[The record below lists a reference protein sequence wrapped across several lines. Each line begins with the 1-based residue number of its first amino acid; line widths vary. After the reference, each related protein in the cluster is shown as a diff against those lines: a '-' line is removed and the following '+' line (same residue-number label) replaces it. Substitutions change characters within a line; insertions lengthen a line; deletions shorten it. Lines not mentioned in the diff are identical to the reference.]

1 MLFRALIARPL
12 RHDLGRT
19 LLSLAAIALGVAVVI
34 AIRIANR
41 AAVSSFAAT
50 TASLANGADLLVTG
64 PAPIPATLLPQLFPL
79 NAEAEILPFIHRRA
93 YDPVHHDALDI
104 LGLDLVAAARRR
116 PEQSGRPLP
125 GSEATALSDHRERP
139 ESGVEYPLAE
149 ASQRGIPLSTP
160 DNADASHPLLLV
172 PHNYLARHAL
182 HPGDTLIL
190 ALSGRL
196 HTFSIAA
203 APAGDFALLDLP
215 AALAAFEP
223 NQPPAFDGL
232 RIMVAPG
239 ANRERV
245 QTQLSALVP
254 APDTVAAPAARVE
267 NQAAMLAAFRANLA
281 ALSYV
286 ALLVGLFLI
295 YNTVS
300 ISVVRRR
307 LAIATLRALG
317 ATRRS
322 LLRLFLAE
330 GAALAL
336 VGGALGVLLGW
347 LIAARALALVQR
359 TVASLYV
366 PGASA
371 APTAA
376 QLAPSDWLWGLV
388 LALAAG
394 LLAAWAPARQAAAL
408 RPATVLRPGAAEAA
422 VRARAAW
429 GWPAAI
435 VLAAAA
441 VVFARLPAVNHQPWF
456 GFAAALAAVLT
467 WAALTPWILA
477 RLLPPLRRA
486 LLHRRHTLSGLAA
499 ASLNGALRRTA
510 VLVVAVATAIGV
522 MLGVAIMVG
531 SFRQTVNVWLSQQLQ
546 NDVFVQAADWDRN
559 HPVPLPDAV
568 LAAAAAVPEARAVAA
583 SHTQP
588 WTFRQ
593 QPITLNT
600 RWPLLGAAALP
611 RYRFLAG
618 GPGPVIVSEPFAR
631 RFHLWPGDRFT
642 LDAPRGSLPLTVSG
656 VFYDYSSDRGL
667 LTLDRATFQQ
677 GFGPP
682 RATELGFDAAP
693 GVTPSLL
700 HLDLEK
706 HLPGALNFIDN
717 ATLRRQAIG
726 VFDQTF
732 RITYALEVITL
743 LVAILGVGNTLL
755 AVVLER
761 AREFAILRFLGAT
774 AAQIR
779 RLLLAEAGV
788 VALLALAIGWLM
800 AIALAYILVR
810 VINVQS
816 FGWTIQMHPPVA
828 FLIAASAIVWLATV
842 AAAALPARAARRHA
856 TPSALEAE

>member
-34 AIRIANR
+34 AIRVANR

-50 TASLANGADLLVTG
+50 TQSLANGADLLVTG
-64 PAPIPATLLPQLFPL
+64 PAPIPAALLPNLFPL
-79 NAEAEILPFIHRRA
+79 NRDAEILPYLNRRA
-93 YDPVHHDALDI
+93 YDPAHHDALDV
-104 LGLDLVAAARRR
+104 LALDFV
-116 PEQSGRPLP
+116 
-125 GSEATALSDHRERP
+125 
-139 ESGVEYPLAE
+139 AE
-149 ASQRGIPLSTP
+149 AAQRGITLAPNSAAEAGQP
-160 DNADASHPLLLV
+160 RRPLLFL
-172 PHNYLARHAL
+172 PAAYLARHSL
-182 HPGDTLIL
+182 HRGDSLTL

-196 HTFSIAA
+196 QTFDIAA
-203 APAGDFALLDLP
+203 SPAPDFALLDLP
-215 AALAAFEP
+215 DALALFEP
-223 NQPPAFDGL
+223 GQPPAFDGL
-232 RIMVAPG
+232 RVTLAPH
-239 ANRERV
+239 ADRSRLV
-245 QTQLSALVP
+245 RQLSALVP
-254 APDTVAAPAARVE
+254 AADTVAAPSARVA
-267 NQAAMLAAFRANLA
+267 NQAAMLSAFRANLA

-317 ATRRS
+317 ATRRG

-330 GAALAL
+330 GAVLAL
-336 VGGALGVLLGW
+336 VGGALGVLCGW

-366 PGASA
+366 PGAA
-371 APTAA
+371 AARPTA
-376 QLAPSDWLWGLV
+376 QLAASDWLWGLL

-394 LLAAWAPARQAAAL
+394 LLAAWAPARQAAGL

-429 GWPAAI
+429 GWPAALL
-435 VLAAAA
+435 LAGAA
-441 VVFARLPAVNHQPWF
+441 VVFARLPAIHHQPWF
-456 GFAAALAAVLT
+456 GFAAALAAVLA

-477 RLLPPLRRA
+477 RVLPPLRRG
-486 LLHRRHTLSGLAA
+486 LLRRHHALSGLAA
-499 ASLNGALRRTA
+499 ASLAGALRRTA
-510 VLVVAVATAIGV
+510 ILVIAVATAIGV

-559 HPVPLPDAV
+559 HPVPLPPAV
-568 LAAAAAVPEARAVAA
+568 LAAAAAVPGAGAVAA

-588 WTFRQ
+588 WTFRN

-600 RWPLLGAAALP
+600 RWPLLGNAALP

-631 RFHLWPGDRFT
+631 RFHLWPGDHFA
-642 LDAPRGSLPLTVSG
+642 LDAPRAVLSLTVSG

-667 LTLDRATFQQ
+667 LTLDRDTFTR

-682 RATELGFDAAP
+682 TATELGFDAAP
-693 GVTPSLL
+693 GTTAALL
-700 HLDLEK
+700 HLQLQQ
-706 HLPGALNFIDN
+706 HLPGALTFLDN
-717 ATLRRQAIG
+717 ATLRRQALG

-743 LVAILGVGNTLL
+743 LVAILGVGNALL

-779 RLLLAEAGV
+779 RLLLAEAAV

-800 AIALAYILVR
+800 ALALAYILVH

-816 FGWTIQMHPPVA
+816 FGWTIQMHPPVL
-828 FLIAASAIVWLATV
+828 FLIAASAAVWLATV
-842 AAAALPARAARRHA
+842 LAAALPARAARRHA
-856 TPSALEAE
+856 TPGALEAE

>member
-1 MLFRALIARPL
+1 MFFRALIARPL

-19 LLSLAAIALGVAVVI
+19 LLSLVAIALGVAVVI

-41 AAVSSFAAT
+41 AAVASFAST
-50 TASLANGADLLVTG
+50 TAVLANGADLLVTG
-64 PAPIPATLLPQLFPL
+64 PAPIPATLLPRLFPL
-79 NAEAEILPFIHRRA
+79 NAEAEILPFLHRRA
-93 YDPVHHDALDI
+93 YDPEHHDALDI
-104 LGLDLVAAARRR
+104 LGLDLVA
-116 PEQSGRPLP
+116 
-125 GSEATALSDHRERP
+125 
-139 ESGVEYPLAE
+139 E
-149 ASQRGIPLSTP
+149 ASQRGIALSAEQSQSGVGYP
-160 DNADASHPLLLV
+160 PLLLV
-172 PHNYLARHAL
+172 PHDYLTRHSL
-182 HPGDTLIL
+182 HSGDTLRL

-196 HTFSIAA
+196 HAFTV
-203 APAGDFALLDLP
+203 APAPSGDFALLDLP
-215 AALAAFEP
+215 DALEAFEP
-223 NQPPAFDGL
+223 NAAPTFDGL
-232 RIMVAPG
+232 RVTTAG
-239 ANRERV
+239 KAD
-245 QTQLSALVP
+245 ALAARLQRAIP
-254 APDTVAAPAARVE
+254 AADTVSAPSAQVA
-267 NQAAMLAAFRANLA
+267 NQAQMLAAFRANLA

-317 ATRRS
+317 ASRRS

-336 VGGALGVLLGW
+336 VGGAGGVLLGW
-347 LIAARALALVQR
+347 LIASRALTLVQR

-366 PGASA
+366 PGAA
-371 APTAA
+371 VARPMAF
-376 QLAPSDWLWGLV
+376 LASSDWLWGLG

-394 LLAAWAPARQAAAL
+394 LLAAWAPARQAAGL

-429 GWPAAI
+429 GWPASL
-435 VLAAAA
+435 VLAAATVA
-441 VVFARLPAVNHQPWF
+441 FARLPAVHHQPWF
-456 GFAAALAAVLT
+456 GFAAALTAVLA

-477 RLLPPLRRA
+477 HILPPLRRV
-486 LLHRRHTLSGLAA
+486 LLRRHHTLSGLAA
-499 ASLNGALRRTA
+499 ASLAGALRRTA
-510 VLVVAVATAIGV
+510 ILVIAVATAIGV

-531 SFRQTVNVWLSQQLQ
+531 SFRQTVNLWLAQQLQ

-559 HPVPLPDAV
+559 HPVPLPPAV
-568 LAAAAAVPEARAVAA
+568 LAAATTVPGAASVAA

-593 QPITLNT
+593 QPITINT
-600 RWPLLGAAALP
+600 RWSLRGAAALP

-618 GPGPVIVSEPFAR
+618 GPGQVIVSEPFAR
-631 RFHLWPGDRFT
+631 RFRLWPGDRFT
-642 LDAPRGSLPLTVSG
+642 LETPNRPLSLSVSG

-667 LTLDRATFQQ
+667 LTLDPATFTQ

-682 RATELGFDAAP
+682 TPTELGFDAAA
-693 GVTPSLL
+693 GVTPDLL
-700 HLDLEK
+700 HLQLQQ
-706 HLPGALNFIDN
+706 HLPGALTFLDN
-717 ATLRRQAIG
+717 ATLRRQALG

-732 RITYALEVITL
+732 RITYALEIITL

-774 AAQIR
+774 RTQIR

-788 VALLALAIGWLM
+788 VALLALAIGWGM
-800 AIALAYILVR
+800 AMALAYILVR

-816 FGWTIQMHPPVA
+816 FGWTIQLHPPVA
-828 FLIAASAIVWLATV
+828 FLLLASAAVWVATV
-842 AAAALPARAARRHA
+842 AAATLPARAARRHA
-856 TPSALEAE
+856 TPAALEAE

>member
-1 MLFRALIARPL
+1 MFFRALIARPL
-12 RHDLGRT
+12 RRDWGRT

-41 AAVSSFAAT
+41 AAVSSFAST

-64 PAPIPATLLPQLFPL
+64 PAPIPATLLPRLFPI
-79 NAEAEILPFIHRRA
+79 NAEAEILPYLNRRA
-93 YDPVHHDALDI
+93 YDPAHHDALDI
-104 LGLDLVAAARRR
+104 LGLDLVAEAA
-116 PEQSGRPLP
+116 
-125 GSEATALSDHRERP
+125 
-139 ESGVEYPLAE
+139 
-149 ASQRGIPLSTP
+149 QRGIALSP
-160 DNADASHPLLLV
+160 RPAADASRPLLLV
-172 PHNYLARHAL
+172 PADYLTRHAL
-182 HPGDTLIL
+182 HPGAPLTL

-196 HTFSIAA
+196 RTFTIGS
-203 APAGDFALLDLP
+203 APPGDFALLDLP
-215 AALAAFEP
+215 TALAAFEP
-223 NQPPAFDGL
+223 GQPPSFDGL
-232 RIMVAPG
+232 RVLVARSPG
-239 ANRERV
+239 GGP
-245 QTQLSALVP
+245 Q
-254 APDTVAAPAARVE
+254 AAPPARLARTLARLRRALPAADTAAPPAAHVE

-307 LAIATLRALG
+307 QAIATLRALG

-336 VGGALGVLLGW
+336 AGGALGVLFGW
-347 LIAARALALVQR
+347 LIAARALTLVQR

-366 PGASA
+366 PGATTA
-371 APTAA
+371 RPAA
-376 QLAPSDWLWGLV
+376 QLVPADWLWGLG

-394 LLAAWAPARQAAAL
+394 LLAAWAPARQAAGL
-408 RPATVLRPGAAEAA
+408 RPASILRPGAAEAA
-422 VRARAAW
+422 VRARAVW
-429 GWPAAI
+429 GWPAAL
-435 VLAAAA
+435 VLAGAT
-441 VVFARLPAVNHQPWF
+441 VLFARLPAIHHQPWF
-456 GFAAALAAVLT
+456 GFAAALAAVLA

-477 RLLPPLRRA
+477 RVLPPLRSA
-486 LLHRRHTLSGLAA
+486 LLRRNHPLAGLATA
-499 ASLNGALRRTA
+499 ALAGALRRTA
-510 VLVVAVATAIGV
+510 ILVIAVATAIGV

-531 SFRQTVNVWLSQQLQ
+531 SFRQTVNLWLAQQLQ
-546 NDVFVQAADWDRN
+546 NDVFVQAADWERN
-559 HPVPLPDAV
+559 HPVPLPAAV
-568 LAAAAAVPEARAVAA
+568 LAAAVSVPGAQSVAA

-588 WTFRQ
+588 WAFRQ
-593 QPITLNT
+593 QPITINT
-600 RWPLLGAAALP
+600 RWSLAGSAALP

-618 GPGPVIVSEPFAR
+618 GPGPAIVSEPFAR
-631 RFHLWPGDRFT
+631 RFGLWPGDGFRLET
-642 LDAPRGSLPLTVSG
+642 PHGPLPLTISG

-667 LTLDRATFQQ
+667 LTLDRDTFTR

-682 RATELGFDAAP
+682 TATELGFDAAP
-693 GVTPSLL
+693 GTTPALL
-700 HLDLEK
+700 HLQLEQ
-706 HLPGALNFIDN
+706 HLPGALTFLDN
-717 ATLRRQAIG
+717 ATLRRQALG

-774 AAQIR
+774 RTQIR

-788 VALLALAIGWLM
+788 VALLALAIGWGM
-800 AIALAYILVR
+800 AMALAYILVR

-828 FLIAASAIVWLATV
+828 FLIAASAAVWLATV

-856 TPSALEAE
+856 TPTALEAE